1 MDAIDGYIREV
12 TGHFFPF
19 ALPVQNTNVHSLQ
32 YQVRHWVPTP
42 LPTGWNMTLQIYAL
56 SAIFKFQLKTKRL
69 YAFNFHSVFP
79 KYFDF
84 LLCFSL
90 IHRIRFSCLGWLHWN
105 IGKQLNNCESGIL
118 NNFETI
124 TSFPF
129 KTLSNYFLNIHPNY
143 LYFLFILPAF
153 VESTREIWLD
163 RYVYASIA
171 FLLAH
176 KAINWCFE
184 LNLSI

>member
-1 MDAIDGYIREV
+1 MDEIDGYIREV

-19 ALPVQNTNVHSLQ
+19 ALPVQNTSVHFFVVS
-32 YQVRHWVPTP
+32 
-42 LPTGWNMTLQIYAL
+42 GITLCSYPVTYRMKYDTADICT
-56 SAIFKFQLKTKRL
+56 SAIFTFQLKTKRL
-69 YAFNFHSVFP
+69 YPFNFHSVFP

-90 IHRIRFSCLGWLHWN
+90 IHRIRFGCLGWLHWN

-118 NNFETI
+118 NNFETM

-143 LYFLFILPAF
+143 LYFLFIIPAF
-153 VESTREIWLD
+153 VESTREVRLD
-163 RYVYASIA
+163 RYCMHQQHSY
-171 FLLAH
+171 
-176 KAINWCFE
+176 
-184 LNLSI
+184 